1 MLIIL
6 IYSTEV
12 NGLLLYS
19 KCIQRLA
26 LLETGHFYRPLTLCL
41 NQKRFVSRFI
51 IFFLLLL
58 RLRVQQ
64 SFHKT
69 LWEENH
75 SSETTNKRL
84 KWDKRLWRFFWQ
96 MGESQSHYS
105 QWEQSP
111 RSRTARVFKAP
122 EQREVLQVTYVLL
135 CHGPRL
141 CHLSAPDKLSEMPP
155 LIGKDSSK
163 GTGPCGIE
171 KVDVLRM

>member
-1 MLIIL
+1 MDCFYTVSAFRDWHSL
-6 IYSTEV
+6 S
-12 NGLLLYS
+12 S
-19 KCIQRLA
+19 
-26 LLETGHFYRPLTLCL
+26 TGHFYRPLTLCL

-96 MGESQSHYS
+96 MGRVRAIIPSESRALGAGQLVSLK
-105 QWEQSP
+105 P
-111 RSRTARVFKAP
+111 RSSVRYCRLRTCYSVTAP
-122 EQREVLQVTYVLL
+122 V
-135 CHGPRL
+135 
-141 CHLSAPDKLSEMPP
+141 SATFQPP
-155 LIGKDSSK
+155 TNS
-163 GTGPCGIE
+163 
-171 KVDVLRM
+171 LRCLP